1 MKTDSFRTMIYLLC
15 FYLVFQP
22 VIAQAGTLQIP
33 GFNGSVTPPTNT
45 TLPVLKP
52 GGLQVGISGVNT
64 STANKLVIQ
73 QNQPQAIIDWSSFD
87 IGADA
92 TVYFNQQGN
101 SGWAALNRIYSLNP
115 SLIFG
120 TLKADGKIYLINQN
134 GILFGPG
141 SQVNV
146 NTLVASALNI
156 RNNDFING
164 SLNFYVDKG
173 SAGSDYP
180 DLTFNPQAIIS
191 NQGEI
196 NATAYGSV
204 FLIAPLVENFGVIN
218 SPFGQIGLIAGTALK
233 LTADPTPDTT
243 RTALVALVSDG
254 FGQAVNGEGGQL
266 IADSG
271 MIGMYGKV
279 VNQDGLI
286 RAVTAV
292 TKKGE
297 VELRATD
304 IISTGPNSVIQ
315 IPVSTAADTADDS
328 FSFAQ
333 NQQGTVTMGGLQ
345 TITPAGEGY
354 ILSTFTP
361 PQYILHQGIIDA
373 PSGIVTMNATQRV
386 LLDTGSKVNVSGAWT
401 NEPASAELIS
411 VQLNSVELR
420 DDPLQKGGVLQGQT
434 ITTTVT
440 SGSSIGDISAA
451 ILGREKTA
459 MERAVNG
466 GAVNITVTNASSDI
480 IVKDGAEIDFTGGGI
495 NYSGGLVNTTKL
507 LSGGKMYD
515 ISNAPIYL
523 KYDKILG
530 VSGTYVAANTEG
542 GDAGAL
548 TLSAANVVLNGRLD
562 GSATRGVFQNTWTT
576 VDLTSGSP
584 YLLSVAQGLEIPRSG
599 TLAIYGQ
606 GAGST
611 TDYMI
616 NDIQIV
622 SPTSQLLQVLPAGF
636 GLTSQLS
643 DQTTVLS
650 SKILNDASL
659 GTLTLCANL
668 TISTT
673 NDALIKLAPMGTFNA
688 TARQIENYGEIVVP
702 NGNIY
707 LVTENNITGYD
718 SMGNINTT
726 RYIPL
731 DGRIFLASG
740 SELSTAGEKVDNPLA
755 GNTSGAVN
763 VTGNI
768 DGGTITINDLQQSGQ
783 GVFLQSGA
791 IVDVS
796 GGYRISAKG
805 MVTAGQ
811 AGSLTISGSTI
822 ELDGDIR
829 GYALP
834 DANGKTM
841 GGEITLTANNISITS
856 TSAAWPASFNAES
869 AVPDTMQ
876 DQLIL
881 ASNRFENTG
890 FTQINLNSVNDITMD
905 SNTVLS
911 ASLVR
916 LNIPAAASG
925 QGAAMPVQNFPTIGD
940 VLPGRNDLIR
950 LNGSMAYQAGV
961 SSIIAIA
968 GAQPFEEGTTASVNS
983 NARIQMASGAVICTA
998 PEGKIVLTANGAI
1011 DMKGTLE
1018 SDAGIVSLTSK
1029 NNSIDIGDGGRIL
1042 AASYNRLGATAMQGL
1057 GLNYTPRNGGQINLT
1072 ANIGDID
1079 MEQGSLVDVSGSQ
1092 PVEDTL
1098 STGIS
1103 IVSTQMAGNPGSL
1116 SLSFGN
1122 NLTLAGIVNAQA
1134 KMAGVQGGTLTI
1146 SKTNSDN
1153 GLSIGRDDLGRYV
1166 TAGFDNI
1173 TLKSANSLLFNGT
1186 MDATI
1191 GRQLTLDA
1199 PIISG
1204 SGTDSVTLRSPWIQ
1218 VFNTSNAASSSPA
1231 AGLADLDLSGQWID
1245 VTGSILL
1252 SGFQS
1257 VRLEATRDIRLQDSL
1272 YGANYNGILAT
1283 AGDMTLKADRIY
1295 PTSYSSFTLQAD
1307 GTITILPSDHPVGGP
1322 IYSAGGS
1329 LTVTAGKD
1337 IDNSGTL
1344 AAPMGT
1350 IALSAGGRIYL
1361 ADGSTVTTTG
1371 NALVNYGVLDD
1382 NNQWWL
1388 QDRVT
1393 QNNTSTIEAD
1403 NLPGQKGVG
1412 QYNISLN
1419 ANEVIVREGALIDA
1433 SGGGSVFAYQWR
1445 AGIEGSSDPLAKAGR
1460 YIVLSGNSIM
1470 APGPAVYLEG
1480 GGGLSAGMYTLLPA
1494 SQYGQYAFLPNAYII
1509 DVQSLTIA
1517 PGQKTV
1523 TVEGYPVVAGY
1534 PAVAGTSIQS
1544 TQATAYSVRT
1554 AADVLSEGHYDTL
1567 TLTAGNAGSV
1577 KISGNTTVLD
1587 GTVSAAALDGYQ
1599 GGLINLGGKNV
1610 YVLASTI
1617 PLPAGF
1623 DYNSPVPAGLVNQLN
1638 VTADALSGKGFRE
1651 IDLGDK
1657 DNTDTVTIE
1666 GGSVLQ
1672 AGIISLAAKNT
1683 ITVGSG
1689 AQLQGVTTNGSGEV
1703 NLASP
1708 NGTAIIQT
1716 GALLHASHSFNWEV
1730 GNMDIE
1736 GNLQL
1741 DDGILTLHGAEIYF
1755 VPDAYTPSG
1764 PGIYL
1769 TQKLW
1774 GTFAGFEDITLQSN
1788 TNVLFRDS
1796 FNLTVLGSIT
1806 IDAARISGDTGVNV
1820 SLAAPTLSFKNSSG
1834 SSSTALP
1841 TSTNTAGAFTA
1852 AADNITVGSGDVL
1865 FDNFTTVQL
1874 NSQHD
1879 LILQGAGSLT
1889 TGNAALGIS
1898 AARIT
1903 TGAGL
1908 NTDGTYQAA
1917 DFHVYTGANYY
1928 NDFAINPLS
1937 SYNPN
1942 PLGTIT
1948 ITNSGGTPGT
1958 TSTPGGTLE
1967 FWGTSIQNGT
1977 VNNDGTI
1984 NKKGTIIQVDDGNI
1998 NLVATGTDPAN
2009 DSIFL
2014 HDGAQILAKGTGEA
2028 PGGKVT
2034 LRTDNGS
2041 IVLDAG
2047 SVIDVSA
2054 EAQGDA
2060 GAVTLLA
2067 PTGGVTIAGT
2077 LSGQANGGTGGS
2089 FVLDTLTLDTNYIQA
2104 NNLTVTDMTN
2114 LIGILTAGG
2123 FTQSV
2128 NLRSRIGNI
2137 DIAENQTLKAQN
2149 VILTADDQ
2157 SAGQINIL
2165 GTIDA
2170 SGNMGGQVELYAA
2183 NDVNLQNGSLI
2194 NVRGTAANANGGEV
2208 LLSSEG
2214 GYVNLNPGSVID
2226 ASASGTGLGGLVH
2239 LRALRNG
2246 NDVQINLDGTVSGVS
2261 NFVVEA
2267 FQIYD
2272 NVSTI
2277 NAATIATWNS
2287 DNISY
2292 MANAAAIQS
2301 RLLQNLTMQ
2310 GWNTGQ
2316 FNFLPGIEARSN
2328 SDMTLMTD
2336 IDLTSYRYGS
2346 AGEPGILTLL
2356 AAGNL
2361 NINNYLVDSPTP
2373 YRNNQQTTGLP
2384 WNSWAFNLTA
2394 GADLGSA
2401 NYMATV
2407 RGQGNL
2413 IIADNQIVYTEQ
2425 APIRFASGNDT
2436 KIGVAISSYYMF
2448 DWGATYNLGSYEG
2461 SIQGQ
2466 VGRDLIIAGG
2476 AIQTATGDIDITVGR
2491 DIVLSVA
2498 QSPDNKQVILGSIR
2512 TTGQSTLADV
2522 DIYNTWDFP
2531 NYSGGGNITLDV
2543 GRNVGNLTAGLWS
2556 IASNSNAWDAAYD
2569 ASWFGGNSTDPKIW
2583 APQYYDFTTSYNTTQ
2598 GIVTMA
2604 GGNLSIHTGGD
2615 FLAQAG
2621 TFGQGNLGIYAGGD
2635 VRGRFLIK
2643 QGNAEIYA
2651 GGNVG
2656 ANTQSSSDKVVVEA
2670 FDTQLNI
2677 SAQGNIELGA
2687 VVNPTI
2693 ARDGLTSYW
2702 DLQYTPNTSVRLN
2715 AGGNITMY
2723 GNSPYYSDNGYNQ
2736 NILPATVE
2744 MQAGGNIYLK
2754 NTFYMMPSPTGNL
2767 SLFAGGDIDGYYQT
2781 ISSNKTIILSRSEI
2795 YMSDMAPSDVYGSPA
2810 GGNSEKIID
2819 QLMNPI
2825 SHNTSGDPL
2834 HKNDNE
2840 PVEVEAGQDIENLR
2854 LYLPKRADIT
2864 AGRDILD
2871 IFYFG
2876 QNINPGDVSVMSAG
2890 GNISFNKDQYITE
2903 NDIRGTGVVQAGP
2916 GASVM
2921 QAGGNID
2928 LGDTQGIKSI
2938 GNAYN
2943 PLLSMDGSAL
2953 LIISGYKPEMT
2964 LDGAGTFFKALQ
2976 DAGTAYSLLMSAGNK
2991 DDAAA
2996 LLQQTETSVI
3006 KPTLGPPEAGGGIN
3020 MTSTQVSTS
3029 SANGNI
3035 FIITNSN
3042 LDVGKSVFFTNQAD
3056 VQSTGILTA
3065 GGGSINIFATEDVN
3079 VNESRVM
3086 TFFGGDITVWSDT
3099 GNINAG
3105 RGSKTEVNASPPKL
3119 VPTGQLNDAGQPIMV
3134 LQFSPPAVG
3143 SGIRAVTYAPDGA
3156 GGPIQAP
3163 PAGDIYLF
3171 AIRGIIDAGEAGIAG
3186 GKVVLAATQVLNV
3199 NNISFTAGSVGVPS
3213 TASATTSIGTLSGSG
3228 SVAQNSQMLSNASG
3242 IGAAGAANAS
3252 QMIDDIMTQWLDVK
3266 VIDFIS
3272 DNDDN
3277 DKYKK
3282 CILKGGTEKDCANI

>member
-1 MKTDSFRTMIYLLC
+1 MTGKLMMIQSSYAKDRLATFCENFFIYLLC

-22 VIAQAGTLQIP
+22 VIAQAGTLTIP
-33 GFNGSVTPPTNT
+33 GFNGSVTPPANT
-45 TLPVLKP
+45 ALPVLKNP
-52 GGLQVGISGVNT
+52 GVLPTGVSSFDT
-64 STANKLVIQ
+64 STPNKLVI
-73 QNQPQAIIDWSSFD
+73 NQSQSQTIIDWSSFN

-92 TVYFNQQGN
+92 TVYFNQKGN
-101 SGWAALNRIYSLNP
+101 TSWVALNRIYSLNP

-141 SQVNV
+141 SQVNI

-173 SAGSDYP
+173 GAGSAYP
-180 DLTFNPQAIIS
+180 DLTFDAAAIVS
-191 NQGEI
+191 NQGTI

-218 SPFGQIGLIAGTALK
+218 SPFGQIGLIAGTAVK
-233 LTADPTPDTT
+233 LTADPTLDTT

-271 MIGMYGKV
+271 MIGMYGKA

-304 IISTGPNSVIQ
+304 TISTGPNSIIE
-315 IPVSTAADTADDS
+315 IPVSTASDTANDS

-333 NQQGTVTMGGLQ
+333 NQQGTVTLDGLQ
-345 TITPAGEGY
+345 KIDN
-354 ILSTFTP
+354 STSSPRLVSSTP
-361 PQYILHQGIIDA
+361 PQYIEHQGIIDA

-386 LLDTGSKVNVSGAWT
+386 LLDTGSEVNVSGAWT
-401 NEPASAELIS
+401 SEPASAELIS

-420 DDPLQKGGVLQGQT
+420 DDPAQKGGVLQGQT

-440 SGSSIGDISAA
+440 SGSSIGDISTA
-451 ILGREKTA
+451 ILNREKTA
-459 MERAVNG
+459 LERAING
-466 GAVNITVTNASSDI
+466 GTISVNCGGGNSDI
-480 IVKDGAEIDFTGGGI
+480 IIKDGATLDFSGGGI
-495 NYSGGLVNTTKL
+495 NYSGGIVNTTKL
-507 LSGGKMYD
+507 LSGGKIYD

-523 KYDKILG
+523 KYDKIFGGL
-530 VSGTYVAANTEG
+530 GTYVAAHSKG
-542 GDAGAL
+542 GDAGSL
-548 TLSAANVVLNGRLD
+548 LLAAGTVVLDGQLK
-562 GSATRGVFQNTWTT
+562 GSATRGIFQNAWTP
-576 VDLTSGSP
+576 VDLTSGSS

-599 TLAIYGQ
+599 TLEISVS
-606 GAGST
+606 GAG
-611 TDYMI
+611 TDYMV

-622 SPTSQLLQVLPAGF
+622 SPASSLLQVLPAGF
-636 GLTSQLS
+636 GLTSQLP
-643 DQTTVLS
+643 DQTTILS
-650 SKILNDASL
+650 SEILSDASL
-659 GTLTLCANL
+659 GTLSLITNMAISTEKDSVITLAPRGTFTASASQIDHNGNIIVPDGTISL
-668 TISTT
+668 TISDT
-673 NDALIKLAPMGTFNA
+673 NTNTSG
-688 TARQIENYGEIVVP
+688 YVP
-702 NGNIY
+702 
-707 LVTENNITGYD
+707 LE
-718 SMGNINTT
+718 
-726 RYIPL
+726 
-731 DGRIFLASG
+731 GRIFLASG
-740 SELSTAGEKVDNPLA
+740 SELSTAGEKVDNSLA
-755 GNTSGAVN
+755 GNTSGALN

-768 DGGTITINDLQQSGQ
+768 DGGTITILDKEESGQ

-805 MVTAGQ
+805 TVTAGQ
-811 AGSLTISGSTI
+811 AGSLTISGSAI

-834 DANGKTM
+834 DANGKIS
-841 GGEITLTANNISITS
+841 GGQITLSADNISVTS
-856 TSAAWPASFNAES
+856 TSTAWPASFNIES
-869 AVPDTMQ
+869 AVPDAMK
-876 DQLIL
+876 DRLIL
-881 ASNRFENTG
+881 AGNRFEDTG

-905 SNTVLS
+905 NNTVLS
-911 ASLVR
+911 SSLVR
-916 LNIPAAASG
+916 LNIPAATSG
-925 QGAAMPVQNFPTIGD
+925 QGAAMPVQNFSTIGD
-940 VLPGRNDLIR
+940 VLSGHNDLIR
-950 LNGSMAYQAGV
+950 LNSAMAYQAGT
-961 SSIIAIA
+961 SAITATA
-968 GAQPFEEGTTASVNS
+968 GVTPLYVNTAVNGADI
-983 NARIQMASGAVICTA
+983 NNTAEIKILPGAVISTA

-1011 DMKGTLE
+1011 DMRGTLE
-1018 SDAGIVSLTSK
+1018 SDAGNVSLISK
-1029 NNSIDIGDGGRIL
+1029 NNSIDIGDSGEIL
-1042 AASYNRLGATAMQGL
+1042 ASSYNRLSATAVQGL
-1057 GLNYTPRNGGQINLT
+1057 GPNYTPRNGGQINLT
-1072 ANIGDID
+1072 ANLGDID

-1092 PVEDTL
+1092 PVEDAL
-1098 STGIS
+1098 STGLS
-1103 IVSTQMAGNPGSL
+1103 IVSTQTAGNPGSL

-1122 NLTLAGIVNAQA
+1122 NLTWAGIVNAQA
-1134 KMAGVQGGTLTI
+1134 KMAGIQGGTLTI
-1146 SKTNSDN
+1146 SKTNSGN
-1153 GLSIGRDDLGRYV
+1153 VLSIGGDDLGRYV

-1173 TLKSANSLLFNGT
+1173 TLKSANALLFNGT

-1204 SGTDSVTLRSPWIQ
+1204 SGTDSVTLRSAWIQ
-1218 VFNTSNAASSSPA
+1218 VLNTSNAASSTPA
-1231 AGLADLDLSGQWID
+1231 AGLADLDLSGQWIY

-1257 VRLEATRDIRLQDSL
+1257 VRLEATRDICLQDSL
-1272 YGANYNGILAT
+1272 YGTNYEGNLAM
-1283 AGDMTLKADRIY
+1283 AGDMWLKADRIY
-1295 PTSYSSFTLQAD
+1295 PTTYSSFTLKAD
-1307 GTITILPSDHPVGGP
+1307 GTITILPSDQPVGGP

-1337 IDNSGTL
+1337 LDNSGTL

-1361 ADGSTVTTTG
+1361 ADGSTVTTSG

-1393 QNNTSTIEAD
+1393 KNNTSTIDAD
-1403 NLPGQKGVG
+1403 NLPGQKGAG

-1419 ANEVIVREGALIDA
+1419 ANEVIVRDGALIDA

-1445 AGIEGSSDPLAKAGR
+1445 AGAEGSSDPLAKAGR
-1460 YIVLSGNSIM
+1460 YIVLSGNSIV
-1470 APGPAVYLEG
+1470 APGPTVYLEG

-1523 TVEGYPVVAGY
+1523 TKEGYPVVAGY
-1534 PAVAGTSIQS
+1534 TAVAGTSIQS

-1577 KISGNTTVLD
+1577 KISGNTTILD

-1638 VTADALSGKGFRE
+1638 VTADALSGKGFKE
-1651 IDLGDK
+1651 IDLGDQN
-1657 DNTDTVTIE
+1657 NTDTVTIE

-1683 ITVGSG
+1683 ITVESG
-1689 AQLQGVTTNGSGEV
+1689 AQLQGVTTTGSGEV
-1703 NLASP
+1703 NLTSP

-1716 GALLHASHSFNWEV
+1716 GALLHASHSFNWDV

-1788 TNVLFRDS
+1788 TDVLFRDS
-1796 FNLTVLGSIT
+1796 FNLTALGSIT

-1820 SLAAPTLSFKNSSG
+1820 SIAAPTLSFKNSSG
-1834 SSSTALP
+1834 NSSTALP
-1841 TSTNTAGAFTA
+1841 ASTNTAGAFTA
-1852 AADNITVGSGDVL
+1852 AADKITVGGGDVL

-1903 TGAGL
+1903 TSAGL
-1908 NTDGTYQAA
+1908 NSGGTYQAA

-1928 NDFAINPLS
+1928 NDSA
-1937 SYNPN
+1937 NPN
-1942 PLGTIT
+1942 PQGIIT
-1948 ITNSGGTPGT
+1948 ITQSGGTPGT

-1967 FWGTSIQNGT
+1967 FWGKSIENGT
-1977 VNNDGTI
+1977 VSE
-1984 NKKGTIIQVDDGNI
+1984 KGTIIQVDGGNI
-1998 NLVATGTDPAN
+1998 NLVATGAGSTDGV
-2009 DSIFL
+2009 FL
-2014 HDGAQILAKGTGEA
+2014 RDGAQILAKGTGEA

-2041 IVLDAG
+2041 IALDAG
-2047 SVIDVSA
+2047 SIINV
-2054 EAQGDA
+2054 DA
-2060 GAVTLLA
+2060 GTQGEAGTITLSA
-2067 PTGGVTIAGT
+2067 PTGGVTIGGT
-2077 LSGQANGGTGGS
+2077 LSGKANGGAGGS
-2089 FVLDTLTLDTNYIQA
+2089 FVLDTHELSDADLS
-2104 NNLTVTDMTN
+2104 N
-2114 LIGILTAGG
+2114 LIVTLASGG

-2128 NLRSRIGNI
+2128 DLRSRIGSI
-2137 DIAENQTLKAQN
+2137 DIAGGQTLTARN
-2149 VILTADDQ
+2149 VTLTADDQ
-2157 SAGQINIL
+2157 STGNGQINIS
-2165 GTIDA
+2165 GTINA
-2170 SGNMGGQVELYAA
+2170 SGDTGGGQVELYAA
-2183 NDVNLQNGSLI
+2183 NDVTLQNGGKI
-2194 NVRGTAANANGGEV
+2194 DVRGTAADANGGEV

-2246 NDVQINLDGTVSGVS
+2246 NDVQMNLDGTVNGVS
-2261 NFVVEA
+2261 NFIVEA
-2267 FQIYD
+2267 VKVYE

-2277 NAATIATWNS
+2277 NNTTVATWNS
-2287 DNISY
+2287 DNKNY

-2301 RLLQNLTMQ
+2301 RLLNNLTMS

-2316 FNFLPGIEARSN
+2316 FNLLPGIEARSN
-2328 SDMTLMTD
+2328 SDMTLTTD
-2336 IDLTSYRYGS
+2336 IDLTSYRYG
-2346 AGEPGILTLL
+2346 GEPGVLTLL

-2361 NINNYLVDSPTP
+2361 NINHYLVDYPTP
-2373 YRNNQQTTGLP
+2373 YRNNQQTAGLP
-2384 WNSWAFNLTA
+2384 WNSWAFNLVA
-2394 GADLGSA
+2394 GADPGSA

-2407 RGQGNL
+2407 RGKGNL

-2436 KIGVAISSYYMF
+2436 VIGVAADPSQAGIYPQFMF
-2448 DWGATYNLGSYEG
+2448 DWFAMYNLASYAG

-2466 VGRDLIIAGG
+2466 VGRDLVLAGG
-2476 AIQTATGDIDITVGR
+2476 AIQTATGDINITAGR
-2491 DIVLSVA
+2491 DIVLANGVEY
-2498 QSPDNKQVILGSIR
+2498 NNTTLMGSIR
-2512 TTGQSTLADV
+2512 TTGQSTLADL
-2522 DIYNTWDFP
+2522 NNSNLPWSTCNFT

-2543 GRNVGNLTAGLWS
+2543 GRDVGIYTGDVLS
-2556 IASNSNAWDAAYD
+2556 IALNSNAWDMAYD
-2569 ASWFGGNSTDPKIW
+2569 ASWSGGNSAAPIW
-2583 APQYYDFTTSYNTTQ
+2583 GPSYSEVIFGKPTTE

-2604 GGNLSIHTGGD
+2604 GGNLSIHAGGD

-2621 TFGQGNLGIYAGGD
+2621 AFGQGNFSVYAGGD

-2643 QGNAEIYA
+2643 QGSAEIYA

-2656 ANTQSSSDKVVVEA
+2656 ANTQSPFDKVVVEA

-2693 ARDGLTSYW
+2693 AHDGFINFSDTSLGPW
-2702 DLQYTPNTSVRLN
+2702 NLQYTENTSVDLN
-2715 AGGNITMY
+2715 ALGGDITMY
-2723 GNSPYYSDNGYNQ
+2723 GYTPYYKTDQ
-2736 NILPATVE
+2736 NLMLLLPATLE
-2744 MQAGGNIYLK
+2744 MQAGGNIYIK

-2767 SLFAGGDIDGYYQT
+2767 SLIAGGNIDGSYK
-2781 ISSNKTIILSRSEI
+2781 SSEGTKRGSILL
-2795 YMSDMAPSDVYGSPA
+2795 SDIAPSDVYGVQTAFPSA
-2810 GGNSEKIID
+2810 IID
-2819 QLMNPI
+2819 KLMSPT
-2825 SHNTSGDPL
+2825 SHNASGDPL
-2834 HKNDNE
+2834 HMNDNVA
-2840 PVEVEAGQDIENLR
+2840 VEVEAGQDIEDLR
-2854 LYLPKRADIT
+2854 LYLPKKAVIT
-2864 AGRDILD
+2864 AGRNILD

-2876 QNINPGDVSVMSAG
+2876 QNINTGDVSVMSAG
-2890 GNISFNKDQYITE
+2890 SQISFHKDQFLKE
-2903 NDIRGTGVVQAGP
+2903 SDLKGTGVVQAGP
-2916 GASVM
+2916 GAFVM

-2928 LGDTQGIKSI
+2928 LGNTLGIKSI
-2938 GNAYN
+2938 GDAYN
-2943 PLLSMDGSAL
+2943 PLLSTDGSTL
-2953 LIISGYKPEMT
+2953 LVISGYKQEITPN
-2964 LDGAGTFFKALQ
+2964 AAATFFHSLEDATKAWAE
-2976 DAGTAYSLLMSAGNK
+2976 AGSLDEKATI
-2991 DDAAA
+2991 A
-2996 LLQQTETSVI
+2996 QQAQTDVI
-3006 KPTLGPPEAGGGIN
+3006 EPTLGVAEASGGID
-3020 MTSTQVSTS
+3020 MTSTQISTS

-3035 FIITNSN
+3035 FIITNGN
-3042 LDVGKSVFFTNQAD
+3042 LNVGKSVFFTNQAD

-3065 GGGSINIFATEDVN
+3065 GGGSIGIFANGDVN

-3086 TFFGGDITVWSDT
+3086 TFFGGDITVWSNPDD
-3099 GNINAG
+3099 GKINAG
-3105 RGSKTEVNASPPKL
+3105 RGSKTTVNASAPKL
-3119 VPTGQLNDAGQPIMV
+3119 VPTGQFNDAGQPIMV

-3143 SGIRAVTYAPDGA
+3143 SGIRAVTYDPDGA
-3156 GGPIQAP
+3156 GGPLQAP
-3163 PAGDIYLF
+3163 RAGDIYLY
-3171 AIRGIIDAGEAGIAG
+3171 ANTIDAGEAGISG
-3186 GKVVLAATQVLNV
+3186 GRVILAANQVINAG
-3199 NNISFTAGSVGVPS
+3199 NISFTSGSIGVPS
-3213 TASATTSIGTLSGSG
+3213 TASATTGIGNLSGSG

-3242 IGAAGAANAS
+3242 IGAAGAASAS
-3252 QMIDDIMTQWLDVK
+3252 QMIDDIMTKWLDVK
-3266 VIDFIS
+3266 VIDFIN
-3272 DNDDN
+3272 DNDSN
-3277 DKYKK
+3277 DEYKK